1 MLLKISLILSVLLQ
15 FGASFLAFGLIKKSK
30 YNISWILISS
40 AFLLMAIRRLFEI
53 IMILNYKIDEKE
65 ALINSWI
72 TVLISALIF
81 VGTFYIRQIFDFQH
95 EMDILRKQNET
106 KILSAVLK
114 AEENERSK
122 TAKELHDGLA
132 PLLSTAKMFVTA
144 IEKEKI
150 GTDNLQIIEKMEVI
164 VDNSITTLKE
174 ISNNISPHILVNF
187 GLEVAIKKYLQNIDI
202 QKQIKLNFISNLNKN
217 RIDSEIETVVYRVVC
232 ELITNSKKHSNCRKI
247 DANIFYGNGILE
259 LFYFDDGK
267 GFNTEILETTTGMGL
282 SNIFSR
288 IKSVN
293 GTVDFNTNP
302 KSGFWIRIKIPLNE

>member
-1 MLLKISLILSVLLQ
+1 MFLKISLILSVLLQ

-53 IMILNYKIDEKE
+53 ILTLNSYVSEKE

-72 TVLISALIF
+72 AVLISALIF
-81 VGTFYIRQIFDFQH
+81 VGTFYIRQIFDLQS
-95 EMDILRKQNET
+95 EMDNLRKQNET

-144 IEKEKI
+144 IEKEEI
-150 GTDNLQIIEKMEVI
+150 GVDNLQIIEKMEVI

-187 GLEVAIKKYLQNIDI
+187 GLDVAIKKFIQNIDI
-202 QKQIKLNFISNLNKN
+202 SNKIRLNYISNLDKT
-217 RIDSEIETVVYRVVC
+217 RFDSEKEVVVYRVVC
-232 ELITNSKKHSNCRKI
+232 ELITNSKKHSHCKKI
-247 DANIFYGNGILE
+247 DVNIFYGNELLE
-259 LFYFDDGK
+259 LFYFDDGD
-267 GFNTEILETTTGMGL
+267 GFDKAILETTVGMGL